1 MESWKSVYTLLHGDT
16 FFVFCCK
23 ICNDGEEFVRR
34 LDFNFK
40 TALHLVL
47 YDFAMTR
54 AQKSYSVSKE
64 IAPFLIDNWDKL
76 NIPFDVSCYYRVYVN
91 CCIALIVQ
99 FRSTETHLQ
108 REAREENPPDCKT

>member
-1 MESWKSVYTLLHGDT
+1 MSHERDDKSSQHITILNFSFHSHLPNRFHERCIESWKNGYYLMHGDT

-23 ICNDGEEFVRR
+23 ICNDGEEFIRR
-34 LDFNFK
+34 LDLNFK

-64 IAPFLIDNWDKL
+64 IAPFLIDNWNKL
-76 NIPFDVSCYYRVYVN
+76 NIPFEVSC
-91 CCIALIVQ
+91 
-99 FRSTETHLQ
+99 E
-108 REAREENPPDCKT
+108 

>member
-1 MESWKSVYTLLHGDT
+1 MFGFRFHDRCMDSWKSAYYLLHGDT

-76 NIPFDVSCYYRVYVN
+76 NIPFEVR
-91 CCIALIVQ
+91 
-99 FRSTETHLQ
+99 
-108 REAREENPPDCKT
+108 